1 MNIGSLLGDMNF
13 WAGVGEG
20 FMTETNRQRDL
31 KEKNYREL
39 RNYGIESGLQI
50 KEENNKALDTTEAE
64 VKKVASLIAGDR
76 AVGDKVVREAAL
88 YLINQEGS
96 IDGAQRIAKKY
107 STEHSTYGRDPIA
120 AMGLTERADG
130 ETPDYRGI
138 ARTYTKLKPLPDISA
153 TSGATEQTALDVIFG
168 GETATE
174 MAQKDIESIVG
185 QTETQAAFMPVSATG
200 YDEQMILSADYDGE
214 LTRMKIALKAHDNIS
229 EDKRDA
235 AWESKHNRIKANID
249 LLKDAQKQTKLAGQ
263 VMTDSTRKSFTT
275 QFMTQLLLNQGL
287 KGEWQ
292 LGQYIPSGVQANIQG
307 IASTA
312 VSKHGEA
319 VQWAR
324 NNGYFGLDPETGE
337 TNIDPITFVQQYGV
351 GSGKNIIIVT
361 EDDVLGPHLKIGDDI
376 FDSNIKNSQAWKQST
391 GGASATP
398 PPPPSPNNTTSTTT
412 TGTTSTTT
420 APTATSTTST
430 TSSQVQIPL
439 QMQGA
444 VANNV
449 KDYKAAPDTNSKGKI
464 INRILKLK
472 IPGLTTTKEVTDWL
486 ATQ

>member
-13 WAGVGEG
+13 WSGVGEG

-50 KEENNKALDTTEAE
+50 REENNAALDATEAE

-76 AVGDKVVREAAL
+76 AVSDKAVREAAL

-120 AMGLTERADG
+120 IMGLTERTDG

-185 QTETQAAFMPVSATG
+185 QTETQAAFTPVSG
-200 YDEQMILSADYDGE
+200 KKIDEQMILSADFGGE
-214 LTRMKIALKAHDNIS
+214 LKRMRVAAQTHDLVPL
-229 EDKRDA
+229 EKRDEDWYNKQKGIA
-235 AWESKHNRIKANID
+235 ANINM
-249 LLKDAQKQTKLAGQ
+249 LEKFEEQQRLKNQKITYPQ
-263 VMTDSTRKSFTT
+263 RKSFEKDL
-275 QFMTQLLLNQGL
+275 MTGFLKARSLNGDWDANGNYL
-287 KGEWQ
+287 PTKVKGKI
-292 LGQYIPSGVQANIQG
+292 Y
-307 IASTA
+307 TA
-312 VSKHGEA
+312 VTLTVAKQGEA
-319 VQWAR
+319 LQWAV
-324 NNGYFGLDPETGE
+324 NGGYFGKDPETGE
-337 TNIDPITFVQQYGV
+337 DVDPYTFILRYGTT
-351 GSGKNIIIVT
+351 GGKNIIIVA
-361 EDDVLGPHLKIGDDI
+361 DPDSGKPHLSVGDDI
-376 FDSNIKNSQAWKQST
+376 FSEDDMNSQDWKDSLKSSIQ
-391 GGASATP
+391 TP
-398 PPPPSPNNTTSTTT
+398 PPPNNTTSTTT
-412 TGTTSTTT
+412 STTSTTT
-420 APTATSTTST
+420 APTTTTTTST

-439 QMQGA
+439 QMQGS